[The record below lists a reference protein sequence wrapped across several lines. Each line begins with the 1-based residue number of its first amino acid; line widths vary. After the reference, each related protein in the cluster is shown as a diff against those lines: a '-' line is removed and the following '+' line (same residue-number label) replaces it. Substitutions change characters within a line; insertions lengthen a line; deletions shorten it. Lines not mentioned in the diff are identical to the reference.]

1 MKQKNL
7 PLVIERIMLFIK
19 EQEKSKSAQKVF
31 IDKLEEVK
39 NDLTTEK
46 IEELFSK
53 NFIRQ
58 RVLKNNQIHI
68 DQLKNELLE
77 FSEQDNKHLMKDL
90 LNNELKQWTEVISD
104 EEIEEFL
111 DVSVSYI
118 DHPSE
123 QKAEEIQGFFFG
135 DMANGLIEKL
145 DLIKDKKHK
154 N

>member
-1 MKQKNL
+1 
-7 PLVIERIMLFIK
+7 
-19 EQEKSKSAQKVF
+19 
-31 IDKLEEVK
+31 
-39 NDLTTEK
+39 
-46 IEELFSK
+46 
-53 NFIRQ
+53 
-58 RVLKNNQIHI
+58 
-68 DQLKNELLE
+68 
-77 FSEQDNKHLMKDL
+77 MKDL

-154 N
+154 NSKQNEREDQQFKNKETPNKEAKQDNIQ